1 MSELGNRRFKLVE
14 KMKANS
20 AAIIFSG
27 VSKIASEDEL
37 YPFQVNNNFFYLTGI
52 EQEHSVLLIVKGFSE
67 VKTYLFVDEY
77 SELKEKWTGR
87 RLTLDEAKQISDI
100 DNVYTYNQLDS
111 MISVVFDDNNNQYGK
126 IDACYFDLS
135 PEIKVGDELSIKQYV
150 EKFRVTYPNIGV
162 IDVYPL
168 IRDLRMIKSRYEV
181 ECIVKAIEE
190 TGKGINNTLKKCNE
204 GIYEYELAE
213 IFNHYGMMHG
223 RRKLAFSTIVAAGKN
238 ATCLHYP
245 GQNSKIKNK
254 DMVLFDLGYKEAGYS
269 ADISRTYPVNGV
281 FAGIA
286 KSVYEAVLNC
296 NKSVIEY
303 ARTGMTI
310 ADLQAH
316 AIEVL
321 TSECLRLKLINK
333 DDDIKKYYYHNV
345 SHHLGLDTHDIS
357 IRERPLENGNVIT
370 VEPGLYFAN
379 FGVGVRIEDDI
390 LFKDGKAVVLS
401 KGIAKEIA
409 DVERLMA
416 SKKFEE

>member
-1 MSELGNRRFKLVE
+1 MSELDNRRFKFVE
-14 KMKANS
+14 KMQPNS
-20 AAIIFSG
+20 AALLFSG
-27 VSKIASEDEL
+27 VSTIATEDEY

-52 EQEHSVLLIVKGFSE
+52 EQEHSALLIVKGFSE

-100 DNVYTYNQLDS
+100 ENIYVYNQLDS
-111 MISVVFDDNNNQYGK
+111 MISVVFDANNNQYGK

-135 PEIKVGDELSIKQYV
+135 PEIKVGEELSLKNYV
-150 EKFRVTYPNIGV
+150 EKFRGQFPNIGI
-162 IDVYPL
+162 IDLYPL
-168 IRDLRMIKSRYEV
+168 VRDLRMIKSRYEV
-181 ECIVKAIEE
+181 DCIVKAIEE
-190 TGKGINNTLKKCNE
+190 TGRGINETLRKCKE
-204 GIYEYELAE
+204 GVFEYELAE
-213 IFNHYGMMHG
+213 TFNHYGIMHG
-223 RRKLAFSTIVAAGKN
+223 KRKLAFSTIVASGKN

-245 GQNSKIKNK
+245 SQNAKVK
-254 DMVLFDLGYKEAGYS
+254 DKDLILFDLGYKEAGYS
-269 ADISRTYPVNGV
+269 ADISRTYPVSGA

-296 NKSVIEY
+296 NKSVIEF

-310 ADLQAH
+310 ADLQNH

-321 TSECLRLKLINK
+321 TSECIRLKLISK
-333 DDDIKKYYYHNV
+333 DEDIKKYYYHNV

-379 FGVGVRIEDDI
+379 FNVGVRIEDDI

-401 KGIAKEIA
+401 NTIPKEIA
-409 DVERLMA
+409 DIERLMG
-416 SKKFEE
+416 SR

>member
-1 MSELGNRRFKLVE
+1 MSELDNRRFKFVE
-14 KMKANS
+14 KMQPNS
-20 AAIIFSG
+20 AALLFSG
-27 VSKIASEDEL
+27 VSKIATEDEY

-52 EQEHSVLLIVKGFSE
+52 EQEHSALLIVKGFSE

-100 DNVYTYNQLDS
+100 ENVYVYNQLDS
-111 MISVVFDDNNNQYGK
+111 MISIVFDANNNQYGK

-135 PEIKVGDELSIKQYV
+135 PEIKVGEELSLKNYV
-150 EKFRVTYPNIGV
+150 ENFRGQFPNIGI
-162 IDVYPL
+162 IDLYPL
-168 IRDLRMIKSRYEV
+168 VRDLRMIKSRYEV
-181 ECIVKAIEE
+181 DCIVKAIEE
-190 TGKGINNTLKKCNE
+190 TGRGINETLRKCKE
-204 GIYEYELAE
+204 GVFEYELAE
-213 IFNHYGMMHG
+213 TFNHYGIMHG
-223 RRKLAFSTIVAAGKN
+223 KRKLAFSTIVASGKN

-245 GQNSKIKNK
+245 SQNAKVKAK
-254 DMVLFDLGYKEAGYS
+254 DLILFDLGYKEAGYS
-269 ADISRTYPVNGV
+269 ADISRTYPVSGA

-296 NKSVIEY
+296 NKSVIEF

-310 ADLQAH
+310 ADLQNH

-321 TSECLRLKLINK
+321 TSECIRLKLISK
-333 DDDIKKYYYHNV
+333 DEDIKKYYYHNV

-379 FGVGVRIEDDI
+379 FNVGVRIEDDI

-401 KGIAKEIA
+401 NTIPKEIA
-409 DVERLMA
+409 DIERLMG
-416 SKKFEE
+416 SR

>member
-1 MSELGNRRFKLVE
+1 MSELDNRRFKFVE
-14 KMKANS
+14 KMQPNS
-20 AAIIFSG
+20 AALLFSG
-27 VSKIASEDEL
+27 VSKIATEDEYYL
-37 YPFQVNNNFFYLTGI
+37 FQVNNNFFYLTGI
-52 EQEHSVLLIVKGFSE
+52 EQEHSALLIVKGFSE

-100 DNVYTYNQLDS
+100 ENVYVYNQLDS
-111 MISVVFDDNNNQYGK
+111 MISIVFDANNNQYGK

-135 PEIKVGDELSIKQYV
+135 PEIKVGEELSLKNYV
-150 EKFRVTYPNIGV
+150 ENFRGQYPSIGI
-162 IDVYPL
+162 IDLYPL
-168 IRDLRMIKSRYEV
+168 VRDLRMIKSRYEV
-181 ECIVKAIEE
+181 DCIVKAIEE
-190 TGKGINNTLKKCNE
+190 TGRGINETLRKCKE
-204 GIYEYELAE
+204 GVFEYELAE
-213 IFNHYGMMHG
+213 TFNHYGIMHG
-223 RRKLAFSTIVAAGKN
+223 KRKLAFSTIVASGKN

-245 GQNSKIKNK
+245 SQNAKVKAK
-254 DMVLFDLGYKEAGYS
+254 DLILFDLGYKEAGYS
-269 ADISRTYPVNGV
+269 ADISRTYPVSGA

-296 NKSVIEY
+296 NKSVIEF

-310 ADLQAH
+310 ADLQNH

-321 TSECLRLKLINK
+321 TSECIRLKLISK
-333 DDDIKKYYYHNV
+333 DEDIKKYYYHNV

-379 FGVGVRIEDDI
+379 FNVGVRIEDDI

-401 KGIAKEIA
+401 NTIPKEIA
-409 DVERLMA
+409 DIERLMG
-416 SKKFEE
+416 SR

>member
-1 MSELGNRRFKLVE
+1 MSELDNRRFKFVE
-14 KMKANS
+14 KMQPNS
-20 AAIIFSG
+20 AALLFSG
-27 VSKIASEDEL
+27 VSKIATEDEY

-52 EQEHSVLLIVKGFSE
+52 EQEHSALLIVKGFSE

-100 DNVYTYNQLDS
+100 ENVYVYNQLDS
-111 MISVVFDDNNNQYGK
+111 MISIVFDANNNQYGK

-135 PEIKVGDELSIKQYV
+135 PEIKVGEELSLKNYV
-150 EKFRVTYPNIGV
+150 ENFRGQYPNIGI
-162 IDVYPL
+162 IDLYPL
-168 IRDLRMIKSRYEV
+168 VRDLRMIKSRYEV
-181 ECIVKAIEE
+181 DCIVKAIEE
-190 TGKGINNTLKKCNE
+190 TGRGINETLRKCKE
-204 GIYEYELAE
+204 GVFEYELAE
-213 IFNHYGMMHG
+213 TFNHYGIMHG
-223 RRKLAFSTIVAAGKN
+223 KRKLAFSTIVASGKN

-245 GQNSKIKNK
+245 SQNAKVKAK
-254 DMVLFDLGYKEAGYS
+254 DLILFDLGYKEAGYS
-269 ADISRTYPVNGV
+269 ADISRTYPVSGA

-296 NKSVIEY
+296 NKSVIEF

-310 ADLQAH
+310 ADLQNH

-321 TSECLRLKLINK
+321 TSECIRLKLISK
-333 DDDIKKYYYHNV
+333 DEDIKKYYYHNV

-379 FGVGVRIEDDI
+379 FNVGVRIEDDI

-401 KGIAKEIA
+401 NTIPKEIA
-409 DVERLMA
+409 DIERLMG
-416 SKKFEE
+416 SR

>member
-1 MSELGNRRFKLVE
+1 MSELDNRRFKFVE
-14 KMKANS
+14 KMQPNS
-20 AAIIFSG
+20 AALLFSG
-27 VSKIASEDEL
+27 VSKIATEDEYYL
-37 YPFQVNNNFFYLTGI
+37 FQVNNNFFYLTGI
-52 EQEHSVLLIVKGFSE
+52 EQEHSALLIVKGFSE

-100 DNVYTYNQLDS
+100 ENVYVYNQLDS
-111 MISVVFDDNNNQYGK
+111 MISIVFDANNNQYGK

-135 PEIKVGDELSIKQYV
+135 PEIKVGEELSLKNYV
-150 EKFRVTYPNIGV
+150 ENFRGQYPNIGI
-162 IDVYPL
+162 IDLYPL
-168 IRDLRMIKSRYEV
+168 VRDLRMIKSRYEV
-181 ECIVKAIEE
+181 DCIVKAIEE
-190 TGKGINNTLKKCNE
+190 TGRGINETLRKCKE
-204 GIYEYELAE
+204 GVFEYELAE
-213 IFNHYGMMHG
+213 TFNHYGIMHG
-223 RRKLAFSTIVAAGKN
+223 KRKLAFSTIVASGKN

-245 GQNSKIKNK
+245 SQNAKVKAK
-254 DMVLFDLGYKEAGYS
+254 DLILFDLGYKEAGYS
-269 ADISRTYPVNGV
+269 ADISRTYPVSGA

-296 NKSVIEY
+296 NKSVIEF

-310 ADLQAH
+310 ADLQNH

-321 TSECLRLKLINK
+321 TSECIRLKLISK
-333 DDDIKKYYYHNV
+333 DEDIKKYYYHNV

-379 FGVGVRIEDDI
+379 FNVGVRIEDDI

-401 KGIAKEIA
+401 NTIPKEIA
-409 DVERLMA
+409 DIERLMG
-416 SKKFEE
+416 SR

>member
-1 MSELGNRRFKLVE
+1 MSELDNRRFKFVE
-14 KMKANS
+14 KMQPNS
-20 AAIIFSG
+20 AALLFSG
-27 VSKIASEDEL
+27 VSKIATEDEY

-52 EQEHSVLLIVKGFSE
+52 EQEHSALLIVKGFSE

-100 DNVYTYNQLDS
+100 ENVYVYNQLDS
-111 MISVVFDDNNNQYGK
+111 MISIVFDANNNQYGK

-135 PEIKVGDELSIKQYV
+135 PEIKVGEELSLKNYV
-150 EKFRVTYPNIGV
+150 ENFRGQFPNIGI
-162 IDVYPL
+162 IDLYPL
-168 IRDLRMIKSRYEV
+168 VRDLRMIKSRYEV
-181 ECIVKAIEE
+181 DCIVKAIEE
-190 TGKGINNTLKKCNE
+190 TGRGINETLRKCKE
-204 GIYEYELAE
+204 GVFEYELAE
-213 IFNHYGMMHG
+213 TFNHYGIMHG
-223 RRKLAFSTIVAAGKN
+223 KRKLAFSTIVASGKN

-245 GQNSKIKNK
+245 SQNAKVKAK
-254 DMVLFDLGYKEAGYS
+254 DLILFDLGYKEAGYS
-269 ADISRTYPVNGV
+269 ADISRTYPVSGA
-281 FAGIA
+281 FEGIA

-296 NKSVIEY
+296 NKSVIEF

-310 ADLQAH
+310 ADLQNH

-321 TSECLRLKLINK
+321 TSECIRLKLISK
-333 DDDIKKYYYHNV
+333 DEDIKKYYYHNV

-379 FGVGVRIEDDI
+379 FNVGVRIEDDI

-401 KGIAKEIA
+401 NTIPKEIA
-409 DVERLMA
+409 DIERLMG
-416 SKKFEE
+416 SR

>member
-1 MSELGNRRFKLVE
+1 MSELDNRRFKFVE
-14 KMKANS
+14 KMQPNS
-20 AAIIFSG
+20 AALLFSG
-27 VSKIASEDEL
+27 VSKISSEDEC

-52 EQEHSVLLIVKGFSE
+52 EQEHSALLIVKGFSE

-100 DNVYTYNQLDS
+100 ENVYVYNQLDS
-111 MISVVFDDNNNQYGK
+111 MISIVFDANNNQYGK

-135 PEIKVGDELSIKQYV
+135 PEIKVGEELSLKNYV
-150 EKFRVTYPNIGV
+150 ENFRGQYPNIGI
-162 IDVYPL
+162 IDLYPL
-168 IRDLRMIKSRYEV
+168 VRDLRMIKSRYEV
-181 ECIVKAIEE
+181 DCIVKAIEE
-190 TGKGINNTLKKCNE
+190 TGRGINETLRKCKE
-204 GIYEYELAE
+204 GVFEYELAE
-213 IFNHYGMMHG
+213 TFNHYGIMHG
-223 RRKLAFSTIVAAGKN
+223 KRKLAFSTIVASGKN

-245 GQNSKIKNK
+245 SQNAKVKAK
-254 DMVLFDLGYKEAGYS
+254 DLILFDLGYKEAGYS
-269 ADISRTYPVNGV
+269 ADISRTYPVSGA

-296 NKSVIEY
+296 NKSVIEF

-310 ADLQAH
+310 ADLQNH

-321 TSECLRLKLINK
+321 TSECIRLKLISK
-333 DDDIKKYYYHNV
+333 DEDIKKYYYHNV

-379 FGVGVRIEDDI
+379 FNVGVRIEDDI

-401 KGIAKEIA
+401 NTIPKEIA
-409 DVERLMA
+409 DIERLMG
-416 SKKFEE
+416 SR

>member
-1 MSELGNRRFKLVE
+1 MSELDNRRFKLVE
-14 KMKANS
+14 KMKPNS
-20 AAIIFSG
+20 AAIVFSG
-27 VSKIASEDEL
+27 VSKIATEDE
-37 YPFQVNNNFFYLTGI
+37 YFPFQVNNNFFYLTGI

-77 SELKEKWTGR
+77 SELKEKWTGK
-87 RLTLDEAKQISDI
+87 RLTLEEAKQISDI
-100 DNVYTYNQLDS
+100 ENVYVYNQLDS
-111 MISVVFDDNNNQYGK
+111 MISIVFDEKNNQYGK

-135 PEIKVGDELSIKQYV
+135 PEVKIGDELSIKQYV
-150 EKFRVTYPNIGV
+150 EKFRTTYPTIGV
-162 IDVYPL
+162 VDLYPL
-168 IRDLRMIKSRYEV
+168 VRDLRMIKSRYEV
-181 ECIVKAIEE
+181 DCIVKAIEE
-190 TGKGINNTLKKCNE
+190 TGKGINETLRKCKE

-223 RRKLAFSTIVAAGKN
+223 RRKLAFSTIVASGKN

-245 GQNSKIKNK
+245 SQNAKVKSK
-254 DMVLFDLGYKEAGYS
+254 DMILFDLGYKEAGYS
-269 ADISRTYPVNGV
+269 ADISRTYPVSGT

-303 ARTGMTI
+303 AKTGMTI

-321 TSECLRLKLINK
+321 TTECIRLKLIDK

-357 IRERPLENGNVIT
+357 LREKPLENGNVIT

-379 FGVGVRIEDDI
+379 FNVGVRIEDDI
-390 LFKDGKAVVLS
+390 LFKDGKAAVLS
-401 KGIAKEIA
+401 NAIPKEIA
-409 DVERLMA
+409 DIERLMG
-416 SKKFEE
+416 SK

>member
-1 MSELGNRRFKLVE
+1 MSELDNRRFKFVE
-14 KMKANS
+14 KMQPNS
-20 AAIIFSG
+20 AALLFSG
-27 VSKIASEDEL
+27 VSKIATEDEY

-52 EQEHSVLLIVKGFSE
+52 EQEHSALLIVKGFSE

-100 DNVYTYNQLDS
+100 ENIYVYNQLDS
-111 MISVVFDDNNNQYGK
+111 MISVVFDANNNQYGK

-135 PEIKVGDELSIKQYV
+135 PEIKVGEELSLKNYV
-150 EKFRVTYPNIGV
+150 EKFRGQFPNIGI
-162 IDVYPL
+162 IDLYPL
-168 IRDLRMIKSRYEV
+168 VRDLRMIKSRYEV
-181 ECIVKAIEE
+181 DCIVKAIEE
-190 TGKGINNTLKKCNE
+190 TGRGINETLRKCKE
-204 GIYEYELAE
+204 GVFEYELAE
-213 IFNHYGMMHG
+213 TFNHYGIMHG
-223 RRKLAFSTIVAAGKN
+223 KRKLAFSTIVASGKN

-245 GQNSKIKNK
+245 SQNAKVK
-254 DMVLFDLGYKEAGYS
+254 DKDLILFDLGYKEAGYS
-269 ADISRTYPVNGV
+269 ADISRTYPVSGA

-296 NKSVIEY
+296 NKSVIEF

-310 ADLQAH
+310 ADLQNH

-321 TSECLRLKLINK
+321 TSECIRLKLISK
-333 DDDIKKYYYHNV
+333 DEDIKKYYYHNV

-379 FGVGVRIEDDI
+379 FNVGVRIEDDI

-401 KGIAKEIA
+401 NTIPKEIA
-409 DVERLMA
+409 DIERLMG
-416 SKKFEE
+416 SR